1 MKISL
6 PGKVTEISP
15 LGRIVLYAVG
25 KTVVI
30 GAPTIALTETARIVR
45 TVVVGLDVEDNKVIG

>member
-45 TVVVGLDVEDNKVIG
+45 TVVVGLDVEDNKVVG